1 MIKKAIWLGFLF
13 LCLIFFVPACGKPS
27 ERDVPQENYRN
38 RTFKSN
44 GEQIYFTATSQ
55 RGNPISYE
63 IMGTMHMQGGH
74 MACVD
79 CHGPDGR
86 GRTVQMMMGSFQAP
100 DIRFST
106 LTSPE
111 HVHEEREESQ
121 PHTMEHPPY
130 TVETIKRAIIQ
141 GIDPGGHNLKTFMPR
156 WQMSNEDLYDLINF
170 LKSLD

>member
-1 MIKKAIWLGFLF
+1 MKKKSACLAVLF
-13 LCLIFFVPACGKPS
+13 LGLMFYVFGCGKS
-27 ERDVPQENYRN
+27 ADRDGRQEDYRN

-63 IMGTMHMQGGH
+63 MMGMMHMQGGR

-79 CHGPDGR
+79 CHGPDGK
-86 GRTVQMMMGSFQAP
+86 GRNVQMMMGSFQAP

-111 HVHEEREESQ
+111 HEHEEGEESQ

-130 TVETIKRAIIQ
+130 TIETIKRAITQ
-141 GIDPGGHNLKTFMPR
+141 GIDPAGNPLSTFMPR
-156 WQMSNEDLYDLINF
+156 WQIFDSDLDDLISY
-170 LKSLD
+170 LKTLD